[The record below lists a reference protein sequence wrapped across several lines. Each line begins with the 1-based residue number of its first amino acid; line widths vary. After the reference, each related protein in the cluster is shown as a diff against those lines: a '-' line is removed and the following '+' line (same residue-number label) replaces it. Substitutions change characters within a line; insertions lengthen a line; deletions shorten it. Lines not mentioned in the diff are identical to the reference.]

1 MYLILTLYFEELTA
15 IVSGLL
21 GFSVSPD
28 LYNSC
33 ETLLICFSRPGEYVA
48 LGFIPNLILLKTA
61 VL

>member
-33 ETLLICFSRPGEYVA
+33 ETLLICFHDLV
-48 LGFIPNLILLKTA
+48 NTWH
-61 VL
+61 